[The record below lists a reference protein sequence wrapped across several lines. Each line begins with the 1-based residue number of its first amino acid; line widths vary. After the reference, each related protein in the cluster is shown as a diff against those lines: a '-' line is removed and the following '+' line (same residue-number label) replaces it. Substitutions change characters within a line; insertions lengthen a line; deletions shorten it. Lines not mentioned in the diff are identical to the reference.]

1 MYKFYRGTDGEWYY
15 ILDSL
20 FAYST
25 SSTPVIVV
33 DRDGR
38 IIIVLV
44 PPPSPGPA
52 PPPPRPGSS
61 RRRRQEES
69 FTDGAHE
76 AYHVVEKAA
85 EKAKWAENQTLPKP
99 SGEETQNRRGD
110 YKSFNLGWSMGCGAK
125 VRVVLP
131 PSQPTLILLE
141 TCSIQIRETQ
151 HQDPDGIPPE
161 SSYPPPHPL
170 RQRSDGI
177 LLSQDVPQVPPRH
190 HCPCRSP

>member
-1 MYKFYRGTDGEWYY
+1 MDGAWYY

-20 FAYST
+20 SAHDT

-69 FTDGAHE
+69 FSDGAHE
-76 AYHVVEKAA
+76 AYYVVNKAG

-99 SGEETQNRRGD
+99 SGEERGNRRGD
-110 YKSFNLGWSMGCGAK
+110 YKSFNIGWSMGCGAK
-125 VRVVLP
+125 VRDVQP
-131 PSQPTLILLE
+131 PSQLTLILLE
-141 TCSIQIRETQ
+141 TCSVQTRETQ
-151 HQDPDGIPPE
+151 HQDPDGIPSE

-170 RQRSDGI
+170 RQRGDGF
-177 LLSQDVPQVPPRH
+177 LLPQDVPQISPCY